1 MAPAIAGGFTYDDR
15 FIIEDNARVHTLAHW
30 WQLFG
35 QSYWPPPALGA
46 LYRPLPMLGYATQW
60 VIGGGSP
67 AVFHAVNVVL
77 HAVLAVAVWRLAL
90 RLLPAGIAF
99 AVGLL
104 FAVHPVHVEAVAN
117 IVGCSELLMT
127 LGTVVA
133 LHAYLRL
140 REEGTNLLTLGVV
153 VGGTA
158 LAAFSKEQGVLVPL
172 MLTAAELTL
181 VRDRRP
187 LWARLRVVAPV
198 ALSTGAVVACYL
210 ALRTAAVETWD
221 DAPAGL
227 WMVLSPADR
236 RWTMLG
242 VVPEWLRLMLWPAR
256 LAIEYSPPQVP
267 VYRGWSLGLLPGVT
281 VVAGGVV
288 LLALSFRRAP
298 VAAFGLLLA
307 GLALGP
313 VSNLLLPTGVIL
325 AERTLLLPSVGV
337 LLAVGAL
344 LAALASDLEP
354 AARRASA
361 RPAWA
366 LLAVLVIAGG
376 VRSAFRTTVWRNDET
391 LLAAAVAET
400 PRSYRPWY
408 LIGQLEARRGN
419 RAAAEGPLRR
429 SIELFPDD
437 FGSLALLGTVYRE
450 QNKCGP
456 AIAPLDRALRIYPH
470 GSGARA
476 SLVACLIGLGRF
488 DDARSVA
495 AEGERLGGNAGAFRR
510 LRRVADSLEIL
521 VRPTAAPLP

>member
-15 FIIEDNARVHTLAHW
+15 FIIEDNARVHSLARW

-35 QSYWPPPALGA
+35 QSYWPPPALGT
-46 LYRPLPMLGYATQW
+46 LYRPLPMLGYAVQW
-60 VIGGGSP
+60 VVGGGN
-67 AVFHAVNVVL
+67 AALFHGVNVAL
-77 HAVLAVAVWRLAL
+77 HAGLAVAVWGLAL
-90 RLLPAGIAF
+90 RLLPEAAAL

-104 FAVHPVHVEAVAN
+104 FAVHPVHVESVAN
-117 IVGCSELLMT
+117 IVGCSELLMA
-127 LGTVVA
+127 LGTVIAVRS
-133 LHAYLRL
+133 YLRL
-140 REEGTNLLTLGVV
+140 RDEGTNLRTLAAV

-158 LAAFSKEQGVLVPL
+158 VAAFSKEQGVLVPL
-172 MLTAAELTL
+172 MLLAAEVTL

-187 LWARLRVVAPV
+187 LLARLRVVAPV
-198 ALSTGAVVACYL
+198 AVSVGAVVAVYL
-210 ALRTAAVETWD
+210 ALRAGAVETWD

-227 WMVLSPADR
+227 WMVVSADDR

-242 VVPEWLRLMLWPAR
+242 VVPEWLRLLLWPAR
-256 LAIEYSPPQVP
+256 LAIEYSPPHVA
-267 VYRGWSLGLLPGVT
+267 VYREWSVGLLPGVT
-281 VVAGGVV
+281 VVAGGLV
-288 LLALSFRRAP
+288 LLVLSFRRAP

-313 VSNLLLPTGVIL
+313 VSNILLPTGVIL
-325 AERTLLLPSVGV
+325 AERTLLLPSVGI

-344 LAALASDLEP
+344 LAALAADLEP
-354 AARRASA
+354 AARRAAA

-376 VRSAFRTTVWRNDET
+376 VRSALRTTVWRDDET
-391 LLAAAVAET
+391 LLATAVAET

-408 LIGQLEARRGN
+408 LLGQLQARRGN

-437 FGSLALLGTVYRE
+437 YGALDLLGTVYRE
-450 QNKCGP
+450 QDKCGP
-456 AIAPLDRALRIYPH
+456 ALAPLSRALRIYPH
-470 GSGARA
+470 GSNARA

-488 DDARSVA
+488 NEARAVA

-510 LRRVADSLEIL
+510 LQKVADSLEVL